1 MFIECPHCKL
11 IIEIIKLNCGI
22 FRCGI
27 IKNSMKQIDP
37 HLPKEQCDLLVNNN
51 VIYGCGKPFFVK
63 QISIINNEFYYEVS
77 VCDYI

>member
-1 MFIECPHCKL
+1 
-11 IIEIIKLNCGI
+11 
-22 FRCGI
+22 
-27 IKNSMKQIDP
+27 MKQIDP